1 MVSPDDNDMQLYEE
15 AAVMLGEPCTHIK
28 ASQQHLHLRFHQFL
42 VCFLWPEGFAPVV
55 IRGGESFPGGTA
67 GRLHNDSAVAA
78 RIAAVPP
85 VSFTERRWH
94 KPADQ

>member
-1 MVSPDDNDMQLYEE
+1 
-15 AAVMLGEPCTHIK
+15 MLGEPWTHIK
-28 ASQQHLHLRFHQFL
+28 ASQQHLQLRCNQFP
-42 VCFLWPEGFAPVV
+42 VCFLWPGGFAPVV

-85 VSFTERRWH
+85 VSFTECR
-94 KPADQ
+94 